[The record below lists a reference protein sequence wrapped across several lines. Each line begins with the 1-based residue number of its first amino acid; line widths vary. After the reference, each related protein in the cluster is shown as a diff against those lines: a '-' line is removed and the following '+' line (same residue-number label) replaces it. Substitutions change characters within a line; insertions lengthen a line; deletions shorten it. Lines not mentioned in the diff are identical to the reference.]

1 MMTNREI
8 LTSAREGLEINE
20 YQALQLLQIRNDCD
34 EFYSLLSV
42 ANELSRLEYNNKG
55 LVFAQIGINA
65 EPCSKNCKFCSMG
78 KDHYVLDSTWEKD
91 ADAILA
97 EAKLLID
104 QGINSLFLM
113 TTANYDIDKFLKI
126 AKQVRA
132 VVPDTVG
139 FVANIGDFDADV
151 ALKLQDA
158 GFSGVY
164 HIHRLREGV
173 DTDIDPML
181 RINTLE
187 AAQKM
192 GLEIIYCVEPI
203 GPEHSYDEIITEMF
217 RAKQFGVEVV
227 AAMRRIPVLGTP
239 LFAKGQIP
247 ANELAKIAAVT
258 RIATRPK
265 RAMNVHEPNLMA
277 LYAGVNMFFAEVG
290 ANPRDINSNTE
301 KGIGLTVKGA
311 RKMLWE
317 AGYEE

>member
-1 MMTNREI
+1 MTNREI
-8 LTSAREGLEINE
+8 LHSARKGVEISE
-20 YQALQLLQIRNDCD
+20 EQTLQLLQIKNGSD
-34 EFYSLLSV
+34 EFYFLLSV
-42 ANELSRLEYNNKG
+42 ANELSRRDYNNKG

-65 EPCSKNCKFCSMG
+65 EPCSKNCSFCSMG
-78 KDHYVLDSTWEKD
+78 REHYVLDSTWEKD
-91 ADAILA
+91 ADAVLA
-97 EAKLLID
+97 EAKLLIE

-113 TTANYDIDKFLKI
+113 TTANYDIDKFLEL
-126 AKQVRA
+126 AKQVRGG
-132 VVPDTVG
+132 VPDNVG
-139 FVANIGDFDADV
+139 FVANIGDFDAEV
-151 ALKLQDA
+151 ALKLQEA

-173 DTDIDPML
+173 DTDIDPL
-181 RINTLE
+181 FRINTLE
-187 AAQKM
+187 AARKR

-217 RAKQFGVEVV
+217 RAKQFGVEVMAV
-227 AAMRRIPVLGTP
+227 MRRVPVPGTP

-247 ANELAKIAAVT
+247 AIELAKIAAVT

-290 ANPRDINSNTE
+290 ANPRDVNSNTE
-301 KGIGLTVKGA
+301 KSIGLSVKGA

-317 AGYEE
+317 AGYEG